1 MAGQLCDDSTVTI
14 EVHDSGRWRQPPADP
29 ADRGRGLLLM
39 RECMD
44 DVRIRKHADGTL
56 VRLVRTVRG
65 TQIAPTTA
73 PPPVTDM
80 PTGLHV
86 YLEATEDGMRAVL
99 TGDLDSAGTPGA
111 ALALRR
117 ATRGGTLPLEVDL
130 TGLDHLAST
139 GVRLLFDLAEEHHVN
154 GTRLGVRLAYG
165 SAAHHVLTLT
175 GFHELAHVNIR
186 VDPPS
191 T

>member
-1 MAGQLCDDSTVTI
+1 
-14 EVHDSGRWRQPPADP
+14 
-29 ADRGRGLLLM
+29 
-39 RECMD
+39 
-44 DVRIRKHADGTL
+44 
-56 VRLVRTVRG
+56 
-65 TQIAPTTA
+65 
-73 PPPVTDM
+73 M

-86 YLEATEDGMRAVL
+86 HLEATGDEVRAVL

-111 ALALRR
+111 ALTLRR
-117 ATRGGTLPLEVDL
+117 ATRGGALPLEVDL
-130 TGLDHLAST
+130 TGLDHLASI
-139 GVRLLFDLAEEHHVN
+139 GVRLLFDLVEEHHVN